1 MVKQADLLIVEDSPS
16 DAKLLMRAMERT
28 AFTKTVHLVRNGQ
41 AALDF
46 LHNRPPYALSP
57 RPDLIL
63 LDLNLPMMSGFE
75 VLSHIK
81 ANDALRIIPVVIM
94 TTSQDAE
101 DILKSYREY
110 ANSYIVK
117 PNSTTALT
125 TMVETLEQ
133 FWFTVA
139 KLP

>member
-28 AFTKTVHLVRNGQ
+28 SFKKTVYLVRNGQ
-41 AALDF
+41 AAIDF
-46 LHNRPPYALSP
+46 LHQRPPYEPSP

-75 VLSHIK
+75 VLSYIK
-81 ANDALRIIPVVIM
+81 ANDMLRVIPVVIM
-94 TTSQDAE
+94 TTSQDAD

-117 PNSTTALT
+117 PNTTSALT
-125 TMVETLEQ
+125 SMVETLEQ